1 MKKNNKGFM
10 LLETLVVSTFILGT
24 LIFLYIQFSSVKR
37 TYDVSFRYNT
47 VPGLYNAK
55 TLSSYLSEYGY
66 SSIDSKLSEST
77 NGYVNITDCIYSGT
91 LCNKIVRSIDAKT
104 VLYVGNNISV
114 LKNNL
119 STSNYDTNIF
129 NEEFKKYILQLNTT
143 EVNGKNRLIIEYN
156 DNTFATVSIKD
167 DLNTGTAYNIT
178 NLVKNS
184 GFENNTTNWS
194 SNGTFSAS
202 STIKHSGNTSGKFTN
217 ADSSIKELNQEISL
231 ISGHKYYASEWGYL
245 DQTMSTGETG
255 EFDLY
260 RVGGTIAGYP
270 EYGNSPLKTLT
281 LKTWT
286 FNSFTFTS
294 TVTNAY
300 NFRAGYLFNPN
311 TIYFDDTLLID
322 LTAAFGSGN
331 EPSKEWCD
339 ANISYFEG
347 TSVIYK

>member
-24 LIFLYIQFSSVKR
+24 LIFLYIQFSAVKR

-47 VPGLYNAK
+47 IPGLYNAK

-77 NGYVNITDCIYSGT
+77 NGYVNITSCIYSGT
-91 LCNKIVRSIDAKT
+91 LCNKIIENIDAKT

-143 EVNGKNRLIIEYN
+143 EANGKNRLIIEYN

-167 DLNTGTAYNIT
+167 DLNNGIAYNIT

-184 GFENNTTNWS
+184 GFENNTTNWIS
-194 SNGTFSAS
+194 GGTLSAS
-202 STIKHSGNTSGKFTN
+202 STIKHSGNTSIKFVVSTSF
-217 ADSSIKELNQEISL
+217 AELVQKVSL
-231 ISGHKYYASEWGYL
+231 ISGHKYYASEWAYL
-245 DQTMSTGETG
+245 DQAMVANETG
-255 EFDLY
+255 QFDLY
-260 RVGGTIAGYP
+260 PVGGTSTGYP
-270 EYGNSPLKTLT
+270 EHGNIALKTLAP
-281 LKTWT
+281 KTWT
-286 FNSFTFTS
+286 FESSAFTS
-294 TVTNAY
+294 TVTNDY
-300 NFRAGYLFNPN
+300 YFRPGFLNNPN
-311 TIYFDDTLLID
+311 TMYFDDTLLID
-322 LTAAFGSGN
+322 LTATFGSGN